1 MSRARAAATDFEA
14 VFLTQM
20 LEHMFAGVST
30 DGPFGGGHAE
40 GVYRSLMLQE
50 YGQAMS
56 RAGGIGL
63 ADELTAEILRIQE
76 GVQDASSR

>member
-1 MSRARAAATDFEA
+1 
-14 VFLTQM
+14 M
-20 LEHMFAGVST
+20 LEHMFAGVPT

-40 GVYRSLMLQE
+40 GIYRSLMLQE
-50 YGQAMS
+50 YGQAIA

-76 GVQDASSR
+76 NLQDAPSP